1 MSITGE
7 GLENGLGTLG
17 LKRAPLNLTMKK
29 KQPRKTPWGEDPG
42 RDLTVDVAPLYLM
55 TIVLFVRYEIRIFKS
70 QAGTFIS

>member
-1 MSITGE
+1 MSITGV

-42 RDLTVDVAPLYLM
+42 RDLTVDVAPLNLM
-55 TIVLFVRYEIRIFKS
+55 TIVLFVRYEIRIFNS
-70 QAGTFIS
+70 QAGTC

>member
-1 MSITGE
+1 MSITGV

-42 RDLTVDVAPLYLM
+42 RDLTVCRVKKRLHNWHEPVTEKRLVDLL
-55 TIVLFVRYEIRIFKS
+55 KN
-70 QAGTFIS
+70 